1 MPRLQQV
8 LDALN
13 GAAGAGPGGLD
24 GPTLV
29 VLRALMAE
37 TLLLAVLLGVAVY
50 LALRA
55 LRRRPSLLSR
65 LPAPAEDPCA
75 AIQARLD
82 QMVAKTNERNNYIN
96 SIFASIEDGIM
107 LVDSSGRIVLYNP
120 RAEALL
126 GLGPYVFF
134 DSARPEERH
143 SPEVR
148 SVLEA
153 CAGVKRTGTAER
165 RELVTAQGR
174 VIDAR
179 VLPVVDKY
187 RGGAGFGSLAV
198 VKDVTEIRKLE
209 ALRKDFVA
217 TVSHEFR
224 TPLTL
229 ISGFLEMLRTR
240 EDLPGADRRRAFE
253 IMDIETERLKRLVSE
268 LLTLS
273 EIEASLPGIEEGE
286 IDPGEVVRKTASSLS
301 PLAEA
306 RGQELRVE
314 LAPDLGRLRG
324 NEAWLHLAVRN
335 LVENA
340 IKYTQ
345 DGGRIGIR
353 AWREGGTVGIAVSD
367 TGIGIAGSELERIFE
382 RFYRVEK
389 SRGSGAGGSGLGLSL
404 VKDIAAIF
412 GGRVEVESEPG
423 KGSVFTMRLPARG
436 QGKQTEEA

>member
-1 MPRLQQV
+1 MPRLQSL
-8 LDALN
+8 LDILN
-13 GAAGAGPGGLD
+13 GAAEGPALAI
-24 GPTLV
+24 LV
-29 VLRALMAE
+29 RIILAE
-37 TLLLAVLLGVAVY
+37 SLLLAVFLALAGF

-55 LRRRPSLLSR
+55 LRRRPR
-65 LPAPAEDPCA
+65 LQAPEGAPCA
-75 AIQARLD
+75 AIQDQLD

-96 SIFASIEDGIM
+96 SIFSSIEDGIM
-107 LVDSSGRIVLYNP
+107 LVDSSGRIVLFNP

-134 DSARPEERH
+134 DSTRPGERH

-148 SVLEA
+148 AVLGA
-153 CAGVKRTGTAER
+153 CASVNQARVAER
-165 RELVTAQGR
+165 RELVTGSGR

-179 VLPVVDKY
+179 VLPVADKY

-240 EDLPGADRRRAFE
+240 DDIPGADRRRAFE

-273 EIEASLPGIEEGE
+273 EIEARLPGLEEGE
-286 IDPGEVVRKTASSLS
+286 IDLENLVCKTVSSLA
-301 PLAEA
+301 PLAEG
-306 RGQELRVE
+306 RGQVLEAAV
-314 LAPDLGRLRG
+314 APGLGRLRG
-324 NEAWLHLAVRN
+324 KEDWLYLALRN

-345 DGGRIGIR
+345 AGGSIR
-353 AWREGGTVGIAVSD
+353 VRVWREEGSVGIAVSD
-367 TGIGIAGSELERIFE
+367 TGIGIAGPELERIFD

-412 GGRVEVESEPG
+412 GGGVDVESEPG
-423 KGSVFTMRLPARG
+423 KGSVFTMRLPTRG
-436 QGKQTEEA
+436 LRKETEEA